1 MKLEKLGEYK
11 MVILEKIKATEKI
24 VRMIEAE
31 NLIAFETDRKVKKEE
46 IAKEVESLFDVKV
59 KEVRTLT
66 RKNKKI
72 AYVRLTKD
80 YLAADIASK
89 LGIL

>member
-1 MKLEKLGEYK
+1 MEHGKNK
-11 MVILEKIKATEKI
+11 MVVLEKIKATEKI

-31 NLIAFETDRKVKKEE
+31 NLLAFETDRKVNKNE
-46 IAKEVESLFDVKV
+46 IAKEVEDLFDVKV
-59 KEVRTLT
+59 EVVRTMT

-72 AYVRLTKD
+72 AYVKLTKD
-80 YLAADIASK
+80 FVAADVAAK

>member
-1 MKLEKLGEYK
+1 M
-11 MVILEKIKATEKI
+11 ILQKIKSTEKI

-31 NLIAFETDRKVKKEE
+31 NVVVFETDKQYTKEE
-46 IAKEVESLFDVKV
+46 IAKEVEKLFDVKV
-59 KEVRTLT
+59 ENVRTLT

-80 YLAADIASK
+80 FIAADVAAK
-89 LGIL
+89 LGVL

>member
-1 MKLEKLGEYK
+1 MT
-11 MVILEKIKATEKI
+11 ILERVKSTEKI
-24 VRMIEAE
+24 VRMIETN
-31 NLIAFETDRKVKKEE
+31 NLIAFETDRKAKKDE

-59 KEVRTLT
+59 KSVRTIT

-80 YLAADIASK
+80 FVAADVAAK
-89 LGIL
+89 LGVL

>member
-1 MKLEKLGEYK
+1 MA
-11 MVILEKIKATEKI
+11 ILEKIKSTEKI

-31 NLIAFETDRKVKKEE
+31 NVLVFETSRKTTKEE
-46 IAKEVESLFDVKV
+46 IAEEIENLFKVKV
-59 KEVRTLT
+59 EGVRTLI

-80 YLAADIASK
+80 FVATDVAAK
-89 LGIL
+89 LGVF

>member
-1 MKLEKLGEYK
+1 M
-11 MVILEKIKATEKI
+11 ILQKIKSTEKI

-31 NLIAFETDRKVKKEE
+31 NVVVFETDKQFTKEE
-46 IAKEVESLFDVKV
+46 IAKEVEKLFSVKV
-59 KEVRTLT
+59 ENVRTLT

-80 YLAADIASK
+80 FVAADVAAK
-89 LGIL
+89 LGVL